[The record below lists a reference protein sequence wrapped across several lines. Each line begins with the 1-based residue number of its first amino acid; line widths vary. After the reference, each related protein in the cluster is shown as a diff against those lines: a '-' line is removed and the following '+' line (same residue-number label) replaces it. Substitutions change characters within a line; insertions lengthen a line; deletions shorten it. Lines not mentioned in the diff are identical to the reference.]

1 MGKGPGK
8 SSSNKPQYPNAN
20 SPLIISWENFIKDRS
35 IFPFFFSL
43 GNVSIQLGEN
53 SGW

>member
-20 SPLIISWENFIKDRS
+20 SPHYSPYIAL
-35 IFPFFFSL
+35 L
-43 GNVSIQLGEN
+43 LGERT
-53 SGW
+53 S